1 MNYQINIFDEEDV
14 YSFINITPSKKDK
27 MDNLN
32 SKISNINNILNK
44 LFQK

>member
-14 YSFINITPSKKDK
+14 YSFINITLSKKDK
-27 MDNLN
+27 IDYLN

>member
-14 YSFINITPSKKDK
+14 YSFISITLSRKDK
-27 MDNLN
+27 IDNLN
-32 SKISNINNILNK
+32 SKISNINNVVNI

>member
-1 MNYQINIFDEEDV
+1 MNYQINIFDEEDI
-14 YSFINITPSKKDK
+14 YSFINITLSKKDK
-27 MDNLN
+27 IDYLN